1 MAKVKVPT
9 EYELLQQELNHAINE
24 VKIAE
29 SNFNYADAKFF
40 DIANE
45 ELTIARMRVRNK
57 RFCSEIKALNFDFS
71 SIFMYNIYRKL
82 RNVVVVQWKY
92 GGLRQI
98 SLKKTISFGK

>member
-40 DIANE
+40 DIARFRRAHFRNE
-45 ELTIARMRVRNK
+45 YFRAVEFLTEHGFCDTDGRIVRLFG
-57 RFCSEIKALNFDFS
+57 RTYA
-71 SIFMYNIYRKL
+71 IFFR
-82 RNVVVVQWKY
+82 
-92 GGLRQI
+92 
-98 SLKKTISFGK
+98 

>member
-9 EYELLQQELNHAINE
+9 EYELLQQELNHTINE

-45 ELTIARMRVRNK
+45 ELTIASVWTILNGKIHSCTVMHLNKHTQRRN
-57 RFCSEIKALNFDFS
+57 
-71 SIFMYNIYRKL
+71 
-82 RNVVVVQWKY
+82 
-92 GGLRQI
+92 
-98 SLKKTISFGK
+98 